1 MATYK
6 NRQCYFV
13 ANNINTVDYKNV
25 TLLKKFITKYNKI
38 VPRYYSG
45 TSLKYQ
51 KKLALAIKKARYMA
65 LVPYTTQ

>member
-13 ANNINTVDYKNV
+13 ENKINYIDYKNV
-25 TLLKKFITKYNKI
+25 ALLKKFITKYNKI

-45 TSLKYQ
+45 TSLKFQ
-51 KKLALAIKKARYMA
+51 KKLSFAIKKARYMA
-65 LVPYTTQ
+65 LVPYTT